1 MNTKLNPIV
10 EKVKLT
16 RKQVDYI
23 DECLWN
29 LGDENPDDWGDK
41 DLAAGAQ
48 LARTEI
54 DKAND
59 NGTAVLTVTA
69 YLLWRL
75 EADVERMHPSQSD
88 SDWVSVQEY
97 SYALRFLRKIEKA
110 AYGEARH

>member
-1 MNTKLNPIV
+1 MNTKLEPLV

-16 RKQVDYI
+16 KKQVDYI

-29 LGDENPDDWGDK
+29 LGDENPDTWHDE

-48 LARTEI
+48 LARAEI

-59 NGTAVLTVTA
+59 DGTAVVTVTS

-88 SDWVSVQEY
+88 NDWTSVQEY
-97 SYALRFLRKIEKA
+97 SYVLRFLRKIEKA
-110 AYGEARH
+110 AYGEVRH